1 MKRHVTNTNGL
12 FKRLKL
18 ATIKRFAKNVSQLV
32 VSGYERKRYYPRF
45 HKITYEVMS
54 DVNVL
59 GTRVLNWILGNIDG
73 TCIITVDNHGILS
86 ESIIT

>member
-1 MKRHVTNTNGL
+1 
-12 FKRLKL
+12 
-18 ATIKRFAKNVSQLV
+18 
-32 VSGYERKRYYPRF
+32 
-45 HKITYEVMS
+45 MS

-59 GTRVLNWILGNIDG
+59 GTTVLNWILGNIDG